1 MSPSSIPLNINPS
14 SMESMPRL
22 TFSVSEERNKIYLV
36 TSLICYLMM
45 KGENRGRKAN
55 FFSFCGDEIRLY
67 LGKKSNCSADNTIS
81 N

>member
-1 MSPSSIPLNINPS
+1 
-14 SMESMPRL
+14 
-22 TFSVSEERNKIYLV
+22 
-36 TSLICYLMM
+36 M

-81 N
+81 NWNIRKGLCQNANQSVFFIGKALHTSDK